1 MMLRIFCFV
10 LLFAAGKAF
19 AYKEAWT
26 SNLFTD
32 SRFSYLK
39 VAGYDANGFFLVG
52 SNISFRTDR
61 DKVGFTKRK
70 YAVAYYTDDLQKQW
84 EQYVDLFDDEKVV
97 AFTALYD
104 KILFLYT
111 RELRKENKT
120 EIYAQHIGAEG
131 VFSKPTVITTLEL
144 SGNNLP
150 DNFNLSSSKDNKMFL
165 LSFHNEE
172 NKNETRINII
182 TFNDSLRSN
191 FNSTFIVPYGNKNYY
206 FINQGISNNG
216 DIFILGSNN
225 PLNRRIKEP
234 VDLKNFL
241 ITGNKSSPSGK
252 ILEISFPDKFI
263 SDIGLAIDELNNNV
277 VVAGYYSENN
287 PYSYAGVFYS
297 AFDIATG
304 EMKTIRE
311 DKFPEKVLVKMFGEI
326 KGRRNKELNTFSID
340 KIILRS
346 DGGAVVLSEAK
357 YTTSNSYY
365 DNFTRSY
372 VTTTNYYYNN
382 ILAVSMNANGTIDWP
397 VVIPKNQV
405 TVNDFGYYSSYCMA
419 VDDNK
424 MHFIYNRFSG
434 NKSNG
439 MMYSITAAGEE
450 QPTQLFSNQEEAT
463 LIPSGALQ
471 IDDDV
476 IIIPAIH
483 KRKVSLL
490 KLTL

>member
-1 MMLRIFCFV
+1 MMLRIVCIV
-10 LLFAAGKAF
+10 LFFGLARAF
-19 AYKEAWT
+19 AYEEAWT

-39 VAGYDANGFFLVG
+39 VAGYDDKGFFLVG

-61 DKVGFTKRK
+61 DRVGFTKRK
-70 YAVAYYTDDLQKQW
+70 FAVAYYTDDLQKQW
-84 EQYVDLFDDEKVV
+84 EQYLDLFDDEKVV
-97 AFTALYD
+97 AFTALAD

-111 RELRKENKT
+111 RELRKDNKT
-120 EIYAQHIGAEG
+120 EIFARQIGADG
-131 VFSKPTVITTLEL
+131 AFSKPTLITTIEL
-144 SGNNLP
+144 SGNSLP
-150 DNFNLSSSKDNKMFL
+150 DDFYLSSSKNNKMLL
-165 LSFHNEE
+165 LSFNSEE

-182 TFNDSLRSN
+182 AFNDSLKSN
-191 FNSTFIVPYGNKNYY
+191 FNSTFVVPYGNKNYY

-216 DIFILGSNN
+216 DVFLLGSNN
-225 PLNRRIKEP
+225 PLNKRIKDP
-234 VDLKNFL
+234 SDLKNFL
-241 ITGNKSSPSGK
+241 ITGNKAFPSGR

-277 VVAGYYSENN
+277 VVAGYYSESN

-304 EMKTIRE
+304 EMKILRE

-326 KGRRNKELNTFSID
+326 KGRKNKELNTFSID

-372 VTTTNYYYNN
+372 VTSTNYYYNN

-434 NKSNG
+434 SKSNG
-439 MMYSITAAGEE
+439 MMYSVAANGEE
-450 QPTQLFSNQEEAT
+450 QFTQLFSNQEEAT
-463 LIPSGALQ
+463 LMPGGALQ
-471 IDDDV
+471 IDDNV